1 MAAITLY
8 FVSKYREWAKD
19 NGVIITD
26 HNYAS
31 ISTVADNLFV
41 IGDGYICFVRSRED
55 LVL

>member
-1 MAAITLY
+1 MY